1 MEEAE
6 AALVEVQLLVQRPP
20 LWVELAPV
28 LVVARVL
35 QTAHE
40 LFLSE
45 TVFVAAAVSLY
56 SLLVLVAPVA
66 ATVWVPQVRA
76 APAHET
82 EAAVAFPTAEAA
94 APSPMP
100 LLLVLAEVLAEV
112 LAPMGEPYAIL
123 EVP

>member
-20 LWVELAPV
+20 LWVRLALA
-28 LVVARVL
+28 LVVALVL
-35 QTAHE
+35 RTVHE
-40 LFLSE
+40 LFPSE
-45 TVFVAAAVSLY
+45 TLAAAVVLLCSL
-56 SLLVLVAPVA
+56 LVAPVA
-66 ATVWVPQVRA
+66 ATVWVPRDME
-76 APAHET
+76 APDHET

-100 LLLVLAEVLAEV
+100 LLLILAASLAEV
-112 LAPMGEPYAIL
+112 LAPMGEQPYAML